1 MSSHA
6 SADTTSQRATPNPNK
21 GLTKPGVVVIQTFF
35 IGLVTAFEL
44 FVRKGTGAFTGIAIC
59 VATLATIRFARVGT
73 AYVIAATA
81 PLAFAAVALI
91 SLVAID
97 GLHPSRLGLDIV
109 STLASAA
116 PYLLFSASVGWIN
129 FLRSRRK

>member
-1 MSSHA
+1 MSSSNRVAQAPRA
-6 SADTTSQRATPNPNK
+6 STPNPNK

-59 VATLATIRFARVGT
+59 LATLATIRFARLGT
-73 AYVIAATA
+73 EYVSAATA
-81 PLAFAAVALI
+81 PLAFASVALI
-91 SLVAID
+91 SLFAID

-109 STLASAA
+109 SSLASAA
-116 PYLLFSASVGWIN
+116 PYLLFSATVGWIN